1 MKYFLLKNQQVFGI
15 AKDEAAKNKFFE
27 PNLVEK
33 EVSDQLFD
41 NFVKQ
46 KCYLTIDANNNITEN
61 SVTFGLEEGQF
72 PCIKDYD
79 TFKEIKDHWY
89 AKIKIKVD
97 NGSASTEESNFATA
111 LENFDVSADTFPTVK
126 SFYELLQDNGITP
139 IHPLEI
145 S

>member
-1 MKYFLLKNQQVFGI
+1 MKYILLKNQQVFGL
-15 AKDEAAKNKFFE
+15 AKDVAAKNKFFE

-41 NFVKQ
+41 NFVKE
-46 KCYLTIDANNNITEN
+46 KCYLTIDASNNITEN
-61 SVTFGLEEGQF
+61 AVTHGLEEGQF

-79 TFKEIKDHWY
+79 TFKEIKDHWNV
-89 AKIKIKVD
+89 KVKNKVD
-97 NGSASTEESNFATA
+97 AGNASTEESNFATA
-111 LENFDVSADTFPTVK
+111 LENFDVSTETFPTVK

-145 S
+145 A

>member
-1 MKYFLLKNQQVFGI
+1 MKYFLLKNKQVFGI
-15 AKDEAAKNKFFE
+15 AKDATAKNKFFE

-61 SVTFGLEEGQF
+61 QVTFGLEEGQF

-79 TFKEIKDHWY
+79 TFKEIKDYWY
-89 AKIKIKVD
+89 TKVKTKVD
-97 NGSASTEESNFATA
+97 AGNASTEESNFAIA